1 VIAHDI
7 LARLATTGTPPTG
20 PHAWRLAVGLD
31 DTLRRLESE
40 TFPFLAAGGAEIRFI
55 YAPYGRG
62 KTHLLLTL
70 QEAARRHGLIT
81 AYIDCQSENAP
92 FASLEQTYR
101 QIASNLELPNPLPDS
116 SRRRGV
122 ATLVAGVIEQF
133 AGNEAGLRDRMKQLR
148 QTNRLATDF
157 RNTVLAYGRSLLND
171 TFWDLRQDLRYLLCH
186 DVTTRIS
193 IASLYRRCNWLPRPL
208 GKMTKR
214 IAPLWLRSLLSLPLA
229 LGYPG
234 CCIFFDETEKTLT
247 KLNRRERQL
256 YWANLRNLVDHL
268 ALGSVR
274 GCALILAV
282 VEEFLEEAKRDLDAL
297 SQRLE
302 RPRLPGEQRFANP
315 RGLWVDIDEL
325 TRPGPEQLDF
335 FLLLAEKLLAL
346 GQEVG
351 LQTSQSSRL
360 RGELESLARQ
370 AADSIRLGAVRD
382 FVKEAAS
389 SIVMALPSKI

>member
-1 VIAHDI
+1 MTAHDI

-20 PHAWRLAVGLD
+20 PYAWRLAVGLD
-31 DTLRRLESE
+31 DMLTQLESE

-81 AYIDCQSENAP
+81 AYIDCQAENVP
-92 FASLEQTYR
+92 FASLERTYH
-101 QIASNLELPNPLPDS
+101 QIASNQELPNPLPDS

-122 ATLVAGVIEQF
+122 DTLIAGVFEQF
-133 AGNEAGLRDRMKQLR
+133 AGNEAGGRDRMQQLR
-148 QTNRLATDF
+148 QAKGLAADF
-157 RNTVLAYGRSLLND
+157 RNTVSAYGCSLLDD
-171 TFWDLRQDLRYLLCH
+171 TVGDLRQELRCLLCH
-186 DVTTRIS
+186 DVTSRIS
-193 IASLYRRCNWLPRPL
+193 IAGLYRRYVWLPRPL
-208 GKMTKR
+208 GKVTKR
-214 IAPLWLRSLLSLPLA
+214 TAPFWLRSLLSLPLA

-247 KLNRRERQL
+247 KLSRRDRQL

-268 ALGSVR
+268 ALGSIR

-282 VEEFLEEAKRDLDAL
+282 VEEFLEEAKRDLLAL

-315 RGLWVDIDEL
+315 RALWVNIDEL
-325 TRPGPEQLDF
+325 TRPGPSHLEF
-335 FLLLAEKLLAL
+335 FTQLAEKLLAL
-346 GQEVG
+346 GQEARV
-351 LQTSQSSRL
+351 QTSQSSRL
-360 RGELESLARQ
+360 RGELETLARQ
-370 AADSIRLGAVRD
+370 ATDSIRSGAVRD
-382 FVKEAAS
+382 FVKEAACR
-389 SIVMALPSKI
+389 IVMDLSG